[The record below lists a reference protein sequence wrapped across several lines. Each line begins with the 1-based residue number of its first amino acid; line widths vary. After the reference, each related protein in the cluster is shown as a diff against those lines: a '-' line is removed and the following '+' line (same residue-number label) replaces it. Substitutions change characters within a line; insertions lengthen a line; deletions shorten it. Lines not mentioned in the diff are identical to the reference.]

1 VWQANQAQPAALPEV
16 RGVALPKRH
25 WLKGAKALSTI
36 VAFSAEHNDY
46 IVVAEDL
53 ATIQDRLA
61 EAESG
66 NGMCELTQLPKERQ
80 KHFPSSP
87 ILVNAS
93 RVAYVRPPAPAE
105 STARKNRGLAS

>member
-1 VWQANQAQPAALPEV
+1 M
-16 RGVALPKRH
+16 
-25 WLKGAKALSTI
+25 STI
-36 VAFSAEHNDY
+36 VAFSGEHNDY

-66 NGMCELTQLPKERQ
+66 NGMCQLTQLPKERQ
-80 KHFPSSP
+80 REVPTAP
-87 ILVNAS
+87 VLVNAS

-105 STARKNRGLAS
+105 YTARKNRTAD